1 VFLGLY
7 TRWFHRWALL
17 AGWAVGMASGTY
29 MAASQSFKSAFPLS
43 IGSFKVTMYSAFLA
57 IIANLIVTIV
67 LTPIC
72 RRLDVREPA
81 DETSPEDYLDFS
93 ESRAGEPGAGE
104 PGVIP
109 A

>member
-1 VFLGLY
+1 
-7 TRWFHRWALL
+7 
-17 AGWAVGMASGTY
+17 
-29 MAASQSFKSAFPLS
+29 
-43 IGSFKVTMYSAFLA
+43 MYSAFVA

-81 DETSPEDYLDFS
+81 DETSPEDYLDYS
-93 ESRAGEPGAGE
+93 ESPGVRESDADE